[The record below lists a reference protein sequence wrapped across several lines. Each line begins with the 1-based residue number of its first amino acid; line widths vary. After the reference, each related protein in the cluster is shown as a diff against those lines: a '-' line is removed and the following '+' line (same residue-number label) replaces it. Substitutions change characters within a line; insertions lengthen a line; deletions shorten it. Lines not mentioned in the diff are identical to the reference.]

1 MAMRLEDGVS
11 AHGAA
16 PGEVL
21 VLHGFTHVLAQE
33 DVRQHVM
40 ACLSPEEEA
49 RRRAFAFPRD
59 RDMFLLAHGVMRLA
73 LGRVMGVG
81 PRDLAFTRD
90 AYGKPFLAG
99 PFQAGPF
106 QAGPGFSLSHSGQ
119 AVAIAIACAPLVG
132 VDVEAHARDVP
143 LEAMAMVMADA
154 EVADLAAAGEAA
166 RRKAFAYWTLR
177 EAFAKAVGLGLSLP
191 RNAVSFRLG
200 EEGAAGDGAPAVAHL
215 CEQFGTAGD
224 WHLHQCDLGP
234 DHILAVAARAP
245 APVAWRL
252 LPIESVLP
260 CACSLRAPARSVP

>member
-1 MAMRLEDGVS
+1 MRLEDGVS

-99 PFQAGPF
+99 PFE
-106 QAGPGFSLSHSGQ
+106 AGPGFSLSHSGQ
-119 AVAIAIACAPLVG
+119 AIAIAIARAPQVG
-132 VDVEAHARDVP
+132 VDVEAHGREVP

-154 EVADLAAAGEAA
+154 EVADLAASGGSA

-200 EEGAAGDGAPAVAHL
+200 GQGPAGEGAPAVAHL
-215 CEQFGTAGD
+215 SEQFGTAGD

-260 CACSLRAPARSVP
+260 CADGVRAPARPVP